1 MLNEITE
8 MTDAEFDAFWEA
20 RVEAAAQS
28 GDEARVEA
36 EMLAHGEAFAARFQ
50 DAA

>member
-1 MLNEITE
+1 MNAKPE
-8 MTDAEFDAFWEA
+8 MTDEEFDAFWEA
-20 RVEAAAQS
+20 RVEAAALS

-36 EMLAHGEAFAARFQ
+36 EMLAHGEAFADRFQ

>member
-1 MLNEITE
+1 MTTAAAE

-36 EMLAHGEAFAARFQ
+36 EMLAHGEAYAARFQ